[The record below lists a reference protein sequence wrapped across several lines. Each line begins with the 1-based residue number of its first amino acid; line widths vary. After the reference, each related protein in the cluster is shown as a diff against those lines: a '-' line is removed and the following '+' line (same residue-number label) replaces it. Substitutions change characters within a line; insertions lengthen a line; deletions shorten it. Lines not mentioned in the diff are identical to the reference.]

1 MSFFSFRKDEI
12 LRKKK
17 LIDRL
22 FAEGTSFFIYPFKI
36 FWLATPI
43 DTEFPAQILISVA
56 KRNFKNA
63 VDRNRIKRQIRETYR
78 ANKHQLYDHLDQSH
92 HQCVLAIIYTANVHT
107 SSEELEIKIKSVL
120 KRLIHEIDKK
130 LNNPASTL
138 SIRKIPEI

>member
-36 FWLATPI
+36 FWLSVPL
-43 DTEFPAQILISVA
+43 ESSMPAQILIGVS
-56 KRNFKNA
+56 KRSFRHA

-78 ANKHQLYDHLDQSH
+78 LNKHHLYQHLEKNQRKG
-92 HQCVLAIIYTANVHT
+92 VIAIIYTGNITLTTVEMET
-107 SSEELEIKIKSVL
+107 KIKAVL
-120 KRLIHEIDKK
+120 KRLYAILDKP
-130 LNNPASTL
+130 LDNPAPTL
-138 SIRKIPEI
+138 SD